1 MGYLRRVKYL
11 VSWALILAACS
22 GGSGSPDDAGGRRT
36 GDGGAARDAAP
47 SPTDGGRADGGTTER
62 APGLFVDLEG
72 LRRARARSDAPEFEA
87 IARLVRSRAGQ
98 ARERAP
104 DPFEMEDVTTIRF
117 GWCASVDDV
126 DDTLREATSKLEAD
140 SDRLRTL
147 ALAYAL
153 DGDAADADAA
163 LGYVRAWASRQTV
176 VNLHDL
182 GVDFAAARLDAQTEG
197 YCSDRPWNFALDAMW
212 QSYGLINAAD
222 AYLLLSRAG
231 ALNDEDD
238 ATFRQ
243 WLRALTAAVNASFQA
258 WTRWAD
264 AHPSSGSFER
274 YRSDNHLSWAL
285 AGLMAAAAALEDDAL
300 ADYVLEGGTWD
311 DGHGAYANPS
321 SIRTLIDLAIE
332 GDGRV
337 YEERILRD
345 PPVGYSFFHLWAITL
360 VARIAEVH
368 FGTHSSIFDEVGE
381 DGGSLRIAF
390 ERYAGFLTGERTS
403 PAPDQDT
410 GLEGYRWLYE
420 LVLERWP
427 DDTMRDALG
436 DGRGRWI
443 VQSVGAP
450 TLLLGPSLSGG

>member
-1 MGYLRRVKYL
+1 MLGYLGSVKHF
-11 VSWALILAACS
+11 VWWVLILGSCS
-22 GGSGSPDDAGGRRT
+22 MGSESPDDAADARMDAGV
-36 GDGGAARDAAP
+36 ARDSGP
-47 SPTDGGRADGGTTER
+47 SPTDTAPPLDGGTAER
-62 APGLFVDLEG
+62 APGLFVDSAG
-72 LRRARARSDAPEFEA
+72 LRRARTRGDTPEFEA
-87 IARLVRSRAGQ
+87 IARLVRSRASQ
-98 ARERAP
+98 ARASAP

-117 GWCASVDDV
+117 GWCASGDDV

-153 DGDAADADAA
+153 DGDAAADAA

-182 GVDFAAARLDAQTEG
+182 GVDFAAARLDDQTEG

-238 ATFRQ
+238 TTFRQ
-243 WLRALTAAVNASFQA
+243 WLLALTAAVNASFHA

-321 SIRTLIDLAIE
+321 SIRTLVDLAIE

-360 VARIAEVH
+360 VARVAEVH
-368 FGTHSSIFDEVGE
+368 FPSHPSVFDEVGE

-403 PAPDQDT
+403 PAPEQDT

-427 DDTMRDALG
+427 DDTLRDALG

-450 TLLLGPSLSGG
+450 TLLLGPTLSGE